1 MKATINPTSRPRIVK
16 AVLDAPDGYYVDI
29 REPTRSLAQNRLF
42 HDLCGDIAKSG
53 FIWMGKPRTAANWK
67 VLLISGH
74 GIVTGQGAEVV
85 AGLEGELVNI
95 RESSASMGIKR
106 ANSLI
111 EYTQAFAAMND
122 VKLPMRE
129 YIE

>member
-1 MKATINPTSRPRIVK
+1 MKTTINPHNHARIVQEVTE
-16 AVLDAPDGYYVDI
+16 ALDGYIVSI
-29 REPTRSLAQNRLF
+29 SEPTRSLQANALF
-42 HDLCGDIAKSG
+42 HSLCSDISHSG
-53 FIWMGKPRTAANWK
+53 IKWMGKPRTAAQWK

-74 GIVTGQGAEVV
+74 GIATGNYAEVV

-111 EYTQAFAAMND
+111 EYTQAFATMND
-122 VKLPMRE
+122 IKLPYRE
-129 YIE
+129 SE